1 VSVSTLVTNRSKSLI
16 DQGRVFLGVSRWWVT
31 KHFRKSYFVTC
42 RSIQLWTTAGLTKHE
57 NRLVINTGRIS
68 LCFTFFCLLGLLS
81 ESTDKLQ
88 YKVTTSLTKNDFWY
102 GEFVVVLLVEDVTVR
117 ILSNLKDRK
126 YLTRTKNL
134 NLSLCYDR
142 SMILLTLKENS
153 FEEQMQTP
161 DSKQLANDLPLEII
175 WGEKKRISFWE
186 EKFSNL
192 EWVTVHF
199 LRR

>member
-1 VSVSTLVTNRSKSLI
+1 MKATN
-16 DQGRVFLGVSRWWVT
+16 
-31 KHFRKSYFVTC
+31 
-42 RSIQLWTTAGLTKHE
+42 
-57 NRLVINTGRIS
+57 
-68 LCFTFFCLLGLLS
+68 
-81 ESTDKLQ
+81 KLQ
-88 YKVTTSLTKNDFWY
+88 YLVTTSLTKYDFWC

-142 SMILLTLKENS
+142 SMILQTLKENS

-175 WGEKKRISFWE
+175 WGKKKRISFWE

-192 EWVTVHF
+192 E
-199 LRR
+199 